1 MAKATVTVSVL
12 NGTPR
17 SLMVISTSS
26 APVIIGV
33 GYRNMGH
40 FAISD
45 AQQMFNKND
54 KRASPKQMGHL
65 SRSPL

>member
-1 MAKATVTVSVL
+1 
-12 NGTPR
+12 
-17 SLMVISTSS
+17 MVISTSS

-54 KRASPKQMGHL
+54 KKSLPKTNGT
-65 SRSPL
+65 SVRSPL